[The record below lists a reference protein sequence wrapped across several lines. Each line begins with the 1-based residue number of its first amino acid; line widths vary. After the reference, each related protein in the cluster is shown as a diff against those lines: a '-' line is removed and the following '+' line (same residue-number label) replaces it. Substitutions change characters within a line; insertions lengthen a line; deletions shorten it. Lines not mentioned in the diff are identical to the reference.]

1 MKNAT
6 ALRHKCAVRQFRL
19 RNIAEGSARQGTKEF
34 IHFLYIAVGS
44 ANELDTHAEIG
55 KGVGIITSAEAD
67 LVRQDMEEVLKML
80 HGLIRSLKSKT
91 ARR

>member
-1 MKNAT
+1 
-6 ALRHKCAVRQFRL
+6 
-19 RNIAEGSARQGTKEF
+19 
-34 IHFLYIAVGS
+34 VG
-44 ANELDTHAEIG
+44 
-55 KGVGIITSAEAD
+55 VITSAEAD

>member
-44 ANELDTHAEIG
+44 ANELDIHAEIR
-55 KGVGIITSAEAD
+55 KAW
-67 LVRQDMEEVLKML
+67 
-80 HGLIRSLKSKT
+80 GLSPPPKRIWFGRTWSRYSRWFMGWF
-91 ARR
+91 ARWNPKQHVA